1 MKKELKK
8 GDTEYELF
16 NDYWKLTKEFNIPE
30 DADEYWESL
39 INAGNAFCKKYDG
52 QYAIDLILAFITS
65 RETIWKN
72 LKKSLL

>member
-16 NDYWKLTKEFNIPE
+16 NDYWKIVKEYNIPE
-30 DADEYWESL
+30 DADEYWESI
-39 INAGNAFCKKYDG
+39 INAGNAFCKKYDR

-65 RETIWKN
+65 RETMWKS
-72 LKKSLL
+72 LKKS